1 MSDTG
6 IGAAVRRKEDYRFLT
21 GKGNYTDDINRR
33 GQVYAYFVR
42 SNLAHARIKSLDTKA
57 AKSAAGVVAVFTG
70 DDLAAD
76 GVGGIPCGFA
86 PDGGPMK
93 EPPRPALAQ
102 GTVRFV
108 GDMVAVVIAESLGQ
122 AKDAAELIEIDYEE
136 LPAVVSPAAALKS
149 GAPQLHDEAPNN
161 ICFEWGIGDKDA
173 TDKAFDSADHITRL
187 DLVNNRKC
195 PSRAPPSASTMPAA
209 TTIHCTA
216 PVRTRM

>member
-122 AKDAAELIEIDYEE
+122 AKDAAELITEQHLLRVGYWRQGRDRQG
-136 LPAVVSPAAALKS
+136 L
-149 GAPQLHDEAPNN
+149 
-161 ICFEWGIGDKDA
+161 
-173 TDKAFDSADHITRL
+173 
-187 DLVNNRKC
+187 
-195 PSRAPPSASTMPAA
+195 
-209 TTIHCTA
+209 
-216 PVRTRM
+216 